1 MTITAPV
8 LFADMET
15 AAGIFG
21 ICSKTLRNIRRKHAD
36 FPIIKIGEK
45 LLVDIPAAYE
55 WLRNHKGI
63 EI

>member
-21 ICSKTLRNIRRKHAD
+21 VCSKTLRNIRRKYAD

-55 WLRNHKGI
+55 
-63 EI
+63 

>member
-1 MTITAPV
+1 MTIAAPV

-21 ICSKTLRNIRRKHAD
+21 ICSKTLRNIRRKNAD

-45 LLVDIPAAYE
+45 VLIDIPAAYE
-55 WLRNHKGI
+55 WLRDHKGI
-63 EI
+63 VI